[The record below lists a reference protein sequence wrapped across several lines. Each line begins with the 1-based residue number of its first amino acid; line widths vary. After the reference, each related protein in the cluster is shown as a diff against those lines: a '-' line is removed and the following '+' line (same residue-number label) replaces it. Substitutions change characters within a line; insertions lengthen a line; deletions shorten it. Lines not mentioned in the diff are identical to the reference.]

1 MSDKINLN
9 IGIERRSHFINS
21 NDNNFTYY
29 ENNAPSHKKREIV
42 LTLLYFPISILFME
56 LVVKLSVGFSLVDGA
71 LFTAIFSLVP
81 ACVLTV
87 VSSIF
92 KNGRVNRLIACIL
105 TAVLAI
111 WYSAQIVYNNVFGTF
126 FVINS
131 ISRGGAGQALNSVD
145 MIFTALKSRI
155 FFYSS
160 YVFAACVLHYFR

>member
-1 MSDKINLN
+1 MPNQINSN
-9 IGIERRSHFINS
+9 NGFERRSHFINS

-29 ENNAPSHKKREIV
+29 ENNAPTHKKRELA

-71 LFTAIFSLVP
+71 LFTAIFSFVP

-92 KNGRVNRLIACIL
+92 KNSRINRLIACIL
-105 TAVLAI
+105 TAMLSI

-131 ISRGGAGQALNSVD
+131 ISKGGAGQALNSVD
-145 MIFTALKSRI
+145 MIFTAIKSRI
-155 FFYSS
+155 FFILLIVNLIILSIK
-160 YVFAACVLHYFR
+160 

>member
-1 MSDKINLN
+1 MPNQINSN
-9 IGIERRSHFINS
+9 NGFERRSHFINS

-29 ENNAPSHKKREIV
+29 ENNAPMHKKRELV

-92 KNGRVNRLIACIL
+92 KNRTLRRF
-105 TAVLAI
+105 
-111 WYSAQIVYNNVFGTF
+111 YNLFN
-126 FVINS
+126 
-131 ISRGGAGQALNSVD
+131 L
-145 MIFTALKSRI
+145 
-155 FFYSS
+155 
-160 YVFAACVLHYFR
+160 FA